1 MDPLTRKQDI
11 QRVLNNMTR
20 NRNIGRMSPM
30 DVRNLH
36 AMNAL
41 YLRDMMLARMQQRRS
56 EYYCA
61 RSVRL
66 RPLNPHCVG
75 FFINTRHKQ
84 PPLTTSRSSSS

>member
-41 YLRDMMLARMQQRRS
+41 YLRDMMLARMQQRR
-56 EYYCA
+56 
-61 RSVRL
+61 RFQHIPQGLRMPL
-66 RPLNPHCVG
+66 RPLHPKMIQG
-75 FFINTRHKQ
+75 PRLPI
-84 PPLTTSRSSSS
+84 RSSRL